1 MVLGEM
7 TMETAQY
14 GLNSACKPIE
24 GANLEEQLN
33 EVIKYI
39 QGHFE
44 EIEISEGVLIDEG
57 AIIPAD
63 PNVRNFSFTIVD
75 GEVYFRENSQMIRQ
89 DLKETELDRLKRM
102 VGGLRDITRRLI
114 ESQAEDYGDTEIK
127 SIQLELNQ
135 QYDNFVKKIWKT

>member
-1 MVLGEM
+1 
-7 TMETAQY
+7 
-14 GLNSACKPIE
+14 
-24 GANLEEQLN
+24 
-33 EVIKYI
+33 
-39 QGHFE
+39 
-44 EIEISEGVLIDEG
+44 
-57 AIIPAD
+57 
-63 PNVRNFSFTIVD
+63 
-75 GEVYFRENSQMIRQ
+75 MIRQ